1 MTPANYAHNAPPRA
15 AHFFARM
22 TGAFDMSTYLKGFL
36 VLLVLICAGC
46 KPVPPVNG
54 HVVPEAKLTKGQL
67 VQSDPN
73 RMANLEIRN
82 NLDTL
87 YLLMDKLYK
96 RNPSEWK
103 KSGATSREE
112 AESRVRGAIDKH
124 APLPGLATRDIK
136 AMDLALDPHFT
147 GDRVGTLIYGIGDML
162 ITAHGGKRVLYL
174 IDGLDAQR
182 VYNAARNVEIAMW
195 LLAQRKDGAGR
206 PLLLSNA
213 LSDHDRNLSFER
225 LFGTIV
231 GRTDLVAEFTA
242 EKYRRA
248 VIDYG
253 QSFFGG
259 QFLQFLPVSEVAGAA
274 SSL

>member
-1 MTPANYAHNAPPRA
+1 MKKYSRWWLA
-15 AHFFARM
+15 
-22 TGAFDMSTYLKGFL
+22 LC
-36 VLLVLICAGC
+36 VLACAGC
-46 KPVPPVNG
+46 KPTPPVNG
-54 HVVPEAKLTKGQL
+54 HIVPEAALTKGQL

-82 NLDTL
+82 NLDAL

-103 KSGATSREE
+103 KGGATSREA
-112 AESRVRGAIDKH
+112 AETQVRAAVDQHK
-124 APLPGLATRDIK
+124 PLPGLAARDTK
-136 AMDLALDPHFT
+136 AMQLALDPHFK
-147 GDRVGTLIYGIGDML
+147 GDRVATLIYGIGDML
-162 ITAHGGKRVLYL
+162 IAAHGGKRVLYL

-195 LLAQRKDGAGR
+195 LLSQRKDGAGH

-213 LSDHDRNLSFER
+213 LSDEGQNLSFER
-225 LFGTIV
+225 LFGGIV

-259 QFLQFLPVSEVAGAA
+259 QFLQFLPVNEVAGAA

>member
-1 MTPANYAHNAPPRA
+1 MKT
-15 AHFFARM
+15 F
-22 TGAFDMSTYLKGFL
+22 SKWFL
-36 VLLVLICAGC
+36 VLFVLACAGC
-46 KPVPPVNG
+46 KPTPAVNG
-54 HVVPEAKLTKGQL
+54 HRVHASKLTKGQL
-67 VQSDPN
+67 IQSDPN
-73 RMANLEIRN
+73 RMANLEIRD

-96 RNPSEWK
+96 RNPTEWK
-103 KSGATSREE
+103 KSGITSREE
-112 AESRVRGAIDKH
+112 AEARVRQAIDEH
-124 APLPGLATRDIK
+124 TPLPSLDVRDTK
-136 AMDLALDPHFT
+136 AMQLALDPHFQ

-162 ITAHGGKRVLYL
+162 ITAHGGKRVQYL

-195 LLAQRKDGAGR
+195 LLAQRKDTSGH
-206 PLLLSNA
+206 PLLLSNE
-213 LSDHDRNLSFER
+213 LSDRGRNLSFER
-225 LFGTIV
+225 LFGTII

-248 VIDYG
+248 AIDYG
-253 QSFFGG
+253 QSLMGG

>member
-1 MTPANYAHNAPPRA
+1 MRA
-15 AHFFARM
+15 WTR
-22 TGAFDMSTYLKGFL
+22 AFGMKKYSSWFL
-36 VLLVLICAGC
+36 ALLPFLCAGC
-46 KPVPPVNG
+46 KPTPPVNG
-54 HVVPEAKLTKGQL
+54 HIVPEAKLTKGQL

-96 RNPSEWK
+96 RNPTEWK
-103 KSGATSREE
+103 KSGATSREQAE
-112 AESRVRGAIDKH
+112 AQVRNAVEQH
-124 APLPGLATRDIK
+124 TPLPGLDVRDTK
-136 AMDLALDPHFT
+136 AMERALDPHFQ

-162 ITAHGGKRVLYL
+162 VTAHGGKHVLYL

-195 LLAQRKDGAGR
+195 LLAQRKDSAGH

-213 LSDHDRNLSFER
+213 LSGHDQNLSFER
-225 LFGTIV
+225 LFGAII

>member
-1 MTPANYAHNAPPRA
+1 MTKSPRW
-15 AHFFARM
+15 
-22 TGAFDMSTYLKGFL
+22 FL
-36 VLLVLICAGC
+36 ALLALACAGC
-46 KPVPPVNG
+46 KSIPPVNG

-82 NLDTL
+82 NLDAL
-87 YLLMDKLYK
+87 YLLMEKLYK

-103 KSGATSREE
+103 KSGMASRES
-112 AESRVRGAIDKH
+112 AQARVRDAIDRH
-124 APLPGLATRDIK
+124 TPLPGLDLRDTK
-136 AMDLALDPHFT
+136 AMELALDPDFK

-182 VYNAARNVEIAMW
+182 IYNAARNVEIAMW
-195 LLAQRKDGAGR
+195 LLAQRKDSAGH

-213 LSDHDRNLSFER
+213 LSEQAQNLSFER
-225 LFGTIV
+225 LFGAII

-248 VIDYG
+248 VIGYG
-253 QSFFGG
+253 QSLFGG
-259 QFLQFLPVSEVAGAA
+259 QFLQFLPVSAVAGAA

>member
-1 MTPANYAHNAPPRA
+1 M
-15 AHFFARM
+15 
-22 TGAFDMSTYLKGFL
+22 DTYSRWWLA
-36 VLLVLICAGC
+36 LLVLACAGC
-46 KPVPPVNG
+46 KPTPPVNG

-82 NLDTL
+82 NLDAL

-103 KSGATSREE
+103 KGGAPSREE
-112 AESRVRGAIDKH
+112 AEARVRNAVDQH
-124 APLPGLATRDIK
+124 TPLAGLDARDTK
-136 AMDLALDPHFT
+136 AMQLAFDPHFR
-147 GDRVGTLIYGIGDML
+147 GDRVATLIYGLGDML

-195 LLAQRKDGAGR
+195 LLSQRKDSTGH

-213 LSDHDRNLSFER
+213 LSEEGQNLSFER
-225 LFGTIV
+225 LFGGII

>member
-1 MTPANYAHNAPPRA
+1 M
-15 AHFFARM
+15 
-22 TGAFDMSTYLKGFL
+22 DTYSRWWLA
-36 VLLVLICAGC
+36 LLVLACAGC
-46 KPVPPVNG
+46 KPTPPVNG

-82 NLDTL
+82 NLDAL

-103 KSGATSREE
+103 KGGAPNREE
-112 AESRVRGAIDKH
+112 AEARVRNAVDQH
-124 APLPGLATRDIK
+124 TPLAGLDARDIK
-136 AMDLALDPHFT
+136 AMQLAFDPHFR
-147 GDRVGTLIYGIGDML
+147 GDRVATLIYGLGDML

-195 LLAQRKDGAGR
+195 LLSQRKDSTGH

-213 LSDHDRNLSFER
+213 LSEEGQNLSFER
-225 LFGTIV
+225 LFGGII

>member
-1 MTPANYAHNAPPRA
+1 M
-15 AHFFARM
+15 
-22 TGAFDMSTYLKGFL
+22 DTYSRWWLA
-36 VLLVLICAGC
+36 LLVLACAGC
-46 KPVPPVNG
+46 KPTPPVNG

-82 NLDTL
+82 NLDAL

-103 KSGATSREE
+103 KGGAPSREE
-112 AESRVRGAIDKH
+112 AEARVRNAVDQH
-124 APLPGLATRDIK
+124 TPLAGLDARDIK
-136 AMDLALDPHFT
+136 AMQLAFDPHFR
-147 GDRVGTLIYGIGDML
+147 GDRVATLIYGLGDML

-195 LLAQRKDGAGR
+195 LLSQRKDSTGH

-213 LSDHDRNLSFER
+213 LSEEEQNLSFER
-225 LFGTIV
+225 LFGGII

>member
-1 MTPANYAHNAPPRA
+1 MTKYTRW
-15 AHFFARM
+15 
-22 TGAFDMSTYLKGFL
+22 FL
-36 VLLVLICAGC
+36 ALLALACAGC
-46 KPVPPVNG
+46 KSTPPVNG

-82 NLDTL
+82 NLDAL

-103 KSGATSREE
+103 KSGMASRESAE
-112 AESRVRGAIDKH
+112 ARVRDAIDRYTL
-124 APLPGLATRDIK
+124 LPGLAVRGIK
-136 AMDLALDPHFT
+136 AMELALDPNFK

-162 ITAHGGKRVLYL
+162 ITAHGGKRELYL

-195 LLAQRKDGAGR
+195 LLAQRKDNAGH

-213 LSDHDRNLSFER
+213 LSEQGQNLSFER
-225 LFGTIV
+225 LFGTII

-248 VIDYG
+248 VIGYG

>member
-1 MTPANYAHNAPPRA
+1 MTKH
-15 AHFFARM
+15 
-22 TGAFDMSTYLKGFL
+22 LKWI
-36 VLLVLICAGC
+36 LLLCTLTCAGC
-46 KPVPPVNG
+46 KSTPPVNG

-67 VQSDPN
+67 IQSDPN

-103 KSGATSREE
+103 KSNATSLEQ
-112 AESRVRGAIDKH
+112 AQSHVRNAIDKH
-124 APLPGLATRDIK
+124 TALPGLALRDTK
-136 AMDLALDPHFT
+136 AMQLALDLQFK
-147 GDRVGTLIYGIGDML
+147 GDRVSTLIYGIGDML
-162 ITAHGGKRVLYL
+162 ITAHGGKRELYL

-182 VYNAARNVEIAMW
+182 VYNAARNIEIAMW
-195 LLAQRKDGAGR
+195 LLARRKDNTGR

-213 LSDHDRNLSFER
+213 LSEHEQNLSFER
-225 LFGTIV
+225 LFGAMI

-259 QFLQFLPVSEVAGAA
+259 QFLQFLPISEVAGAA

>member
-1 MTPANYAHNAPPRA
+1 MRA
-15 AHFFARM
+15 R
-22 TGAFDMSTYLKGFL
+22 TGAFGMKKYSRWFL
-36 VLLVLICAGC
+36 TLLPLICAGC
-46 KPVPPVNG
+46 KPTPPVNG
-54 HVVPEAKLTKGQL
+54 HVVPEARLTKGQL
-67 VQSDPN
+67 IQSDPN

-103 KSGATSREE
+103 KSGAASREE
-112 AESRVRGAIDKH
+112 AEARVRNAIDQH
-124 APLPGLATRDIK
+124 TALPGLTERDTK
-136 AMDLALDPHFT
+136 AMQLALDANFK
-147 GDRVGTLIYGIGDML
+147 GDRVDTLIYGLGDML
-162 ITAHGGKRVLYL
+162 ITAHGGKRVMYL

-195 LLAQRKDGAGR
+195 LLAQRKDSAGH

-213 LSDHDRNLSFER
+213 LSEHDQNLSYER
-225 LFGTIV
+225 LFGSMI

>member
-1 MTPANYAHNAPPRA
+1 MA
-15 AHFFARM
+15 
-22 TGAFDMSTYLKGFL
+22 
-36 VLLVLICAGC
+36 LLVLVCASC
-46 KPVPPVNG
+46 KPTPPVNG

-67 VQSDPN
+67 IQSDPN

-82 NLDTL
+82 NLDAL

-103 KSGATSREE
+103 KGGAANREE
-112 AESRVRGAIDKH
+112 AETRVRH
-124 APLPGLATRDIK
+124 AVDHHTPLPGLDARDTK
-136 AMDLALDPHFT
+136 AMELALDPHFK

-162 ITAHGGKRVLYL
+162 ITAHGGKRELYL

-195 LLAQRKDGAGR
+195 LLARRRDDAGHS
-206 PLLLSNA
+206 LLLSNA
-213 LSDHDRNLSFER
+213 LSEQEQNLSFER
-225 LFGTIV
+225 LFGGII

-242 EKYRRA
+242 EKYRRS

>member
-1 MTPANYAHNAPPRA
+1 MTKHLKWILLLCTL
-15 AHFFARM
+15 
-22 TGAFDMSTYLKGFL
+22 TG
-36 VLLVLICAGC
+36 VGC
-46 KPVPPVNG
+46 KSTPPVNG

-67 VQSDPN
+67 IQSDPN

-82 NLDTL
+82 NIETL

-103 KSGATSREE
+103 KSSATSRKAAE
-112 AESRVRGAIDKH
+112 AKVRHAIDQH
-124 APLPGLATRDIK
+124 TALPGLDVRDTK
-136 AMDLALDPHFT
+136 AMQLALNPQFK

-162 ITAHGGKRVLYL
+162 ITAHGGKRELYL

-195 LLAQRKDGAGR
+195 LLAQRKDSEGH

-213 LSDHDRNLSFER
+213 LSEHEQNLSFER
-225 LFGTIV
+225 LFGAMI

-259 QFLQFLPVSEVAGAA
+259 QFLQFLPVSGVAGAA

>member
-1 MTPANYAHNAPPRA
+1 MKKYSRWSLA
-15 AHFFARM
+15 
-22 TGAFDMSTYLKGFL
+22 
-36 VLLVLICAGC
+36 LLALACAGC
-46 KPVPPVNG
+46 KPTPPVNG

-96 RNPSEWK
+96 RNPQEWK
-103 KSGATSREE
+103 KDGVASREE
-112 AESRVRGAIDKH
+112 AEARVRDAIDQH
-124 APLPGLATRDIK
+124 TLLPGLAVRDTK
-136 AMDLALDPHFT
+136 AMELALDPHFK

-195 LLAQRKDGAGR
+195 LLAQRKDSAGH

-213 LSDHDRNLSFER
+213 LSEQGQNLSFER
-225 LFGTIV
+225 LFGSIIA
-231 GRTDLVAEFTA
+231 RTDLVAEFTA

>member
-1 MTPANYAHNAPPRA
+1 MKK
-15 AHFFARM
+15 
-22 TGAFDMSTYLKGFL
+22 YLRGWL
-36 VLLVLICAGC
+36 ALLVLAGAGC
-46 KPVPPVNG
+46 KPTPPVNG
-54 HVVPEAKLTKGQL
+54 HIVPEAKLTKGQL

-73 RMANLEIRN
+73 RMANLELRN
-82 NLDTL
+82 NLDAL

-103 KSGATSREE
+103 KGGAPSREE
-112 AESRVRGAIDKH
+112 AEARVRNAIDQH
-124 APLPGLATRDIK
+124 TPLAGLDARDTK
-136 AMDLALDPHFT
+136 AMQLAFDPHFK
-147 GDRVGTLIYGIGDML
+147 GDRIATLIYGLGDML

-195 LLAQRKDGAGR
+195 LLSQRKDNAGH

-213 LSDHDRNLSFER
+213 LSEEGQNLSFER
-225 LFGTIV
+225 LFGGII

>member
-1 MTPANYAHNAPPRA
+1 MKK
-15 AHFFARM
+15 
-22 TGAFDMSTYLKGFL
+22 YLRGWL
-36 VLLVLICAGC
+36 ALLVLACTGC
-46 KPVPPVNG
+46 RPTPPVNG

-73 RMANLEIRN
+73 RMANLELRN
-82 NLDTL
+82 NLDAL

-103 KSGATSREE
+103 KGGAPSREE
-112 AESRVRGAIDKH
+112 AEARVRNAVDQH
-124 APLPGLATRDIK
+124 TPLAGLDVRDTK
-136 AMDLALDPHFT
+136 AMQLALDPHFK
-147 GDRVGTLIYGIGDML
+147 GDRVATLIYGLGDML

-195 LLAQRKDGAGR
+195 LLSQRKDNAGH

-213 LSDHDRNLSFER
+213 LSGEGQNLSFER
-225 LFGTIV
+225 LFGGII